1 MANVRIVNN
10 FGQSRQRGRSSRRAM
25 PVALAA
31 ALSMTGQA
39 GPAMAAAQ
47 RAPVAARPAAGFSIQ
62 IGYSPRAA
70 AEMARR
76 RESLGVAVFYGGEPN
91 RLGRPH
97 AAEDGTLTL
106 GGEDLVVAGRPTRVT
121 VTGRAYRPDR
131 HGWLRGEARVTVN
144 FYSARRSG
152 PDNFLDCGIIEG
164 PLSAIGG
171 RTHRVLCRLIGER

>member
-1 MANVRIVNN
+1 MADDPIPNSFVLAR
-10 FGQSRQRGRSSRRAM
+10 RGGLSLLAI
-25 PVALAA
+25 LAA
-31 ALSMTGQA
+31 IGAAS
-39 GPAMAAAQ
+39 PAMAAQ
-47 RAPVAARPAAGFSIQ
+47 RPARIARSAPSFTVQ

-91 RLGRPH
+91 RLGRRH
-97 AAEDGTLTL
+97 AAEDGTLTM
-106 GGEDLVVAGRPTRVT
+106 GGEEFVVAGGPRRVT
-121 VTGRAYRPDR
+121 VTGRAFRPDQ

-164 PLSAIGG
+164 SLSGIGG
-171 RTHRVLCRLIGER
+171 RTHRVRCRLIGER